1 MAVVREVVAAGLSP
15 LEVSACKT
23 IVDWTPAF
31 LCSPH
36 AELGR
41 EEPVCL
47 FTLPSINQRLRRL
60 CGINARRA
68 RDASDRKI
76 SRTATSKE
84 SEVTASRVSLG
95 PISRSCPIARKLSS
109 KPACTPNVERKL
121 ISCSVSYRLHRHC
134 EFARPIRNPLDFAR
148 QLKYDLARIT
158 KTLLVRLPDGPPYAL
173 VTAPVGKRV
182 NFSALARERGV
193 KRLEIR
199 LRNFRNFNLKVANF
213 IAQKIGLLRETSVWP
228 PH

>member
-1 MAVVREVVAAGLSP
+1 M
-15 LEVSACKT
+15 
-23 IVDWTPAF
+23 
-31 LCSPH
+31 
-36 AELGR
+36 
-41 EEPVCL
+41 
-47 FTLPSINQRLRRL
+47 
-60 CGINARRA
+60 
-68 RDASDRKI
+68 
-76 SRTATSKE
+76 
-84 SEVTASRVSLG
+84 TASRVSLG

-193 KRLEIR
+193 KRLEIASPSEIQSVTGYPAYGVSPLGVAETKVYLDSTR
-199 LRNFRNFNLKVANF
+199 LQFGTVL
-213 IAQKIGLLRETSVWP
+213 IGAGKPAKR
-228 PH
+228 